1 MREQDRAAM
10 LHFIYNSQIVCVLVS
25 HDVKGGEFVL
35 QVPYYPLIESVAD
48 FKDNSDRCLQIIMD
62 SLSSG

>member
-10 LHFIYNSQIVCVLVS
+10 LHFIYNSEVVCVLVS

-35 QVPYYPLIESVAD
+35 
-48 FKDNSDRCLQIIMD
+48 
-62 SLSSG
+62 